1 MTRQRSICTS
11 CGTSFW
17 RNPDETWKHLCLE
30 CWRDSKAK
38 TDRQADNLQIR
49 LDKAL
54 IENAMLHR
62 KLARLEAGSGIPPEM
77 LARLIR
83 LAHPDRHQGS
93 EAANI
98 ATAWLLAQ
106 RKGAGR

>member
-11 CGTSFW
+11 CGSTFW
-17 RNPDETWKHLCLE
+17 RDPAESWKTLCLS

-38 TDRQADNLQIR
+38 ADRQADNLQIR
-49 LDKAL
+49 LDRAL
-54 IENAMLHR
+54 VENAVLHSR
-62 KLARLEAGSGIPPEM
+62 LARLEAGSGIPPEM

-93 EAANI
+93 EV
-98 ATAWLLAQ
+98 ATKATQWLLSI
-106 RKGAGR
+106 RKEASR

>member
-1 MTRQRSICTS
+1 MTRAACIE
-11 CGTSFW
+11 CGTIFT
-17 RNPDETWKHLCLE
+17 RKPDEAWKTRCVS
-30 CWRDSKAK
+30 CWSAGKAK

-62 KLARLEAGSGIPPEM
+62 KLARLEASSGIPPEM

>member
-11 CGTSFW
+11 CGSTFW
-17 RNPDETWKHLCLE
+17 RDPAESWKTLCLD

-62 KLARLEAGSGIPPEM
+62 KLARLEASSGIPPEM

-106 RKGAGR
+106 RKGADR

>member
-11 CGTSFW
+11 CNTSFW
-17 RNPDETWKHLCLE
+17 RDPAESWKTLCLS

-62 KLARLEAGSGIPPEM
+62 KLARLETSTGIPDGV
-77 LARLIR
+77 LARMIR
-83 LAHPDRHQGS
+83 LCHPDKHQGS
-93 EAANI
+93 KAA
-98 ATAWLLAQ
+98 TEVTQWLLAQ